1 MAEETITFELVR
13 KIQREEQR
21 LPKPTKLPENFYKN
35 VNNYIQQKRKTAESM
50 GDRKIG
56 FEVKNIGG
64 LIEDVFN
71 RRERKILNGAL
82 IAVRT
87 NIAPENLTEEE
98 KMFFD
103 LLVRSIKERRN
114 AVLNHV
120 FDEAKEP
127 ETVME
132 AQVVFKEDIAEFVG
146 SDLRKYGPY
155 KKGDVVIL
163 PEDNVKIL
171 LEKGIV
177 EGLE

>member
-1 MAEETITFELVR
+1 MADETITFELVR

-21 LPKPTKLPENFYKN
+21 LPKPTKLPENFYQN
-35 VNNYIQQKRKTAESM
+35 VNNYVQQKRKTAESM
-50 GDRKIG
+50 GDRKTG
-56 FEVKNIGG
+56 FEVKNIEM
-64 LIEDVFN
+64 LIEDIFN

-87 NIAPENLTEEE
+87 GIPPENLAEEE
-98 KMFFD
+98 KAFFD
-103 LLVRSIKERRN
+103 LVVNSIKDRR
-114 AVLNHV
+114 ASVLSHV
-120 FDEAKEP
+120 FEEAKEQ
-127 ETVME
+127 EAVSE

-171 LEKGIV
+171 LEKRIV